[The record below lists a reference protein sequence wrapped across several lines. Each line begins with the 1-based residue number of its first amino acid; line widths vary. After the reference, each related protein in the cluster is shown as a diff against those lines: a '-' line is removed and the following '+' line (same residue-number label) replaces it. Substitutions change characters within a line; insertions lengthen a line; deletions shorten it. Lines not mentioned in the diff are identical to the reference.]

1 MNDIYQGSFSSI
13 GYSNFIII
21 IIENFNNH
29 FSNLKIFVYAIIKKK
44 DIIVSSFICEL
55 VNKKII
61 SFFHGNSMHR
71 FIYTYIC
78 FIFLVA

>member
-44 DIIVSSFICEL
+44 ISLFLLLYVNLLIKKLLVFFMEIQCIGLFIL
-55 VNKKII
+55 
-61 SFFHGNSMHR
+61 
-71 FIYTYIC
+71 
-78 FIFLVA
+78 IFVLYSL